1 VQGAPTALARVGNYH
16 DDGAKQGVSRPG
28 GKDNH
33 MPAKTLR
40 ETALALLIGAAI
52 AVSPAHAADHLRVAK
67 PAAIGFG
74 FSMLDV
80 GISAGIFKKHDLDV
94 ESMVLEG
101 AAKQHQAMMAHAVD
115 ISLGAGTDIA
125 FLVKGSPEKGVAAL
139 AGPPLA
145 FVAMTRSD
153 GKINTLADMKGKR
166 IAASTVGSLTYWLAT
181 QISVSQHWARADAVT
196 VVPLGNFDAMRAALA
211 TGNIDA
217 ISATLEGALLLEKAG
232 SGKLLV
238 KFGDIVHPFLT
249 HMLLASDELIASNP
263 SALRRFIAGWFE
275 TVAWMKAHKEEG
287 IRYSMEATKLPPDV
301 SSKAYDD
308 EMAMFFTDGHFDPK
322 DVAAVAHALIES
334 GQLDAMPDTSKY
346 LTEEF
351 LK

>member
-1 VQGAPTALARVGNYH
+1 MPTKLLRA
-16 DDGAKQGVSRPG
+16 
-28 GKDNH
+28 
-33 MPAKTLR
+33 TLF
-40 ETALALLIGAAI
+40 ALLISAI
-52 AVSPAHAADHLRVAK
+52 SPAQAADRLRVAK

-80 GISAGIFKKHDLDV
+80 GIGAGIFKKHDLDI
-94 ESMVLEG
+94 EAMVLEG
-101 AAKQHQAMMAHAVD
+101 AAKQHQAMIAHAVD
-115 ISLGAGTDIA
+115 ISLGAGTDLA

-153 GKINTLADMKGKR
+153 GKIKTLADMKGKR

-181 QISVSQHWARADAVT
+181 QISVSQHWTGADAVT

-211 TGNIDA
+211 TNNIDA

-249 HMLLASDELIASNP
+249 HMLLASDDLIASNP
-263 SALRRFIAGWFE
+263 NALRRFIAGWFE
-275 TVAWMKAHKEEG
+275 TVAWMNAHKEEG
-287 IRYSMEATKLPPDV
+287 IRYSMEATKLPVDV
-301 SSKAYDD
+301 SSKVYDA
-308 EMAMFFTDGHFDPK
+308 EMAMFFINGHFDPK
-322 DVAAVAHALIES
+322 DVAAVEHALIES
-334 GQLDAMPDTSKY
+334 GQLDTLPDTSKY

>member
-1 VQGAPTALARVGNYH
+1 
-16 DDGAKQGVSRPG
+16 
-28 GKDNH
+28 
-33 MPAKTLR
+33 
-40 ETALALLIGAAI
+40 
-52 AVSPAHAADHLRVAK
+52 
-67 PAAIGFG
+67 
-74 FSMLDV
+74 
-80 GISAGIFKKHDLDV
+80 
-94 ESMVLEG
+94 MVLEG

-115 ISLGAGTDIA
+115 ISLGAGTDLA

-145 FVAMTRSD
+145 FVAITRND

-166 IAASTVGSLTYWLAT
+166 ISASTVGSLTYWLAT
-181 QISVSQHWARADAVT
+181 QISVSQHWTGADAVT

-217 ISATLEGALLLEKAG
+217 ISGTLEGALLLEKAG
-232 SGKLLV
+232 TGKLLV

-249 HMLLASDELIASNP
+249 HMMLASDELIVSNP

-275 TVAWMKAHKEEG
+275 TVTWMKTHKDVG
-287 IRYSMEATKLPPDV
+287 IRYSMEATKLPADV
-301 SSKAYDD
+301 SSKAYNA
-308 EMAMFFTDGHFDPK
+308 EMAMFFADGHFDPK
-322 DVAAVAHALIES
+322 DVAAVERALIES
-334 GQLDAMPDTSKY
+334 GQLDKKPDTSKY

>member
-1 VQGAPTALARVGNYH
+1 MQAN
-16 DDGAKQGVSRPG
+16 
-28 GKDNH
+28 
-33 MPAKTLR
+33 TLR
-40 ETALALLIGAAI
+40 ATALALLIGAASAI
-52 AVSPAHAADHLRVAK
+52 SPAHAADQLRVAK

-80 GISAGIFKKHDLDV
+80 GISAGIFKKHDLAA
-94 ESMVLEG
+94 ELIVLEG
-101 AAKQHQAMMAHAVD
+101 AAKQHQAMMAHAID
-115 ISLGAGTDIA
+115 ISLGAGTDLA

-145 FVAMTRSD
+145 FVAMTRND

-166 IAASTVGSLTYWLAT
+166 IAASTVGSLTYLLAT
-181 QISVSQHWARADAVT
+181 QISVSQHWTGADAVT
-196 VVPLGNFDAMRAALA
+196 VVPLGNFDAMRAALT

-238 KFGDIVHPFLT
+238 KFGDFVHPFLT
-249 HMLLASDELIASNP
+249 HMLLANDDLIASNP
-263 SALRRFIAGWFE
+263 NALRRFIAGWFE
-275 TVAWMKAHKEEG
+275 TVAWMNAHKEEG
-287 IRYSMEATKLPPDV
+287 IRYSMEATKLPADV
-301 SSKAYDD
+301 SSKAYDA
-308 EMAMFFTDGHFDPK
+308 EMAMFFTNGHFDPK
-322 DVAAVAHALIES
+322 DVAAVEHALIES
-334 GQLDAMPDTSKY
+334 GQLDTMPDTSKY

>member
-1 VQGAPTALARVGNYH
+1 ML
-16 DDGAKQGVSRPG
+16 
-28 GKDNH
+28 
-33 MPAKTLR
+33 AKTWR
-40 ETALALLIGAAI
+40 AALLVLLIG
-52 AVSPAHAADHLRVAK
+52 VLSPAQAADHLRVAK

-94 ESMVLEG
+94 ESLVLEG
-101 AAKQHQAMMAHAVD
+101 AAKQHQAMMAHAID
-115 ISLGAGTDIA
+115 ISLGAGTDLA

-153 GKINTLADMKGKR
+153 GKITTLADMKGKR

-181 QISVSQHWARADAVT
+181 QISVSQHWTGADAVT

-249 HMLLASDELIASNP
+249 HMLLASDDLITSNP
-263 SALRRFIAGWFE
+263 SALRRLIAGWFE
-275 TVAWMKAHKEEG
+275 TVAWMKAHKDEG
-287 IRYSMEATKLPPDV
+287 IRYSMEATKLPADV
-301 SSKAYDD
+301 SSKAYDA
-308 EMAMFFTDGHFDPK
+308 EMTMFFTDGHFDPK
-322 DVAAVAHALIES
+322 DVAAVEHALIES
-334 GQLDAMPDTSKY
+334 GQLDTMPDTSKY